1 MGLTFIKSLTA
12 DDDCE
17 LEFIDGTGGVVFDNT
32 YNEYQF
38 QFVNIHPVDDNVDF
52 SFQVNSTNDPASGD
66 GAYDTSLITSTHFAA
81 YHHET
86 SGVAALAYD
95 VEVDLA
101 QEANEQVLGRYFGN
115 EDDESGSG
123 VLTLYDPSSTT
134 YVKHFTSRLQV
145 LTRNQYFHDRH
156 IAGYINDPDYAIDEI
171 RFKFSGGNID
181 KGTIYMYGVS

>member
-1 MGLTFIKSLTA
+1 MAKTLIKAATPTGDPAVIS
-12 DDDCE
+12 
-17 LEFIDGTGGVVFDNT
+17 FIDGASDGVFDNT
-32 YNEYQF
+32 YPVYEF
-38 QFVNIHPVDDNVDF
+38 HFMNIHPVDDNVDF
-52 SFQVNSTNDPASGD
+52 SFQVNSTNDAG
-66 GAYDTSLITSTHFAA
+66 GGYDTSLITSTHFAA

-145 LTRNQYFHDRH
+145 LTRNQYFHDRR
-156 IAGYINDPDYAIDEI
+156 IAGYINDADYAIDEI